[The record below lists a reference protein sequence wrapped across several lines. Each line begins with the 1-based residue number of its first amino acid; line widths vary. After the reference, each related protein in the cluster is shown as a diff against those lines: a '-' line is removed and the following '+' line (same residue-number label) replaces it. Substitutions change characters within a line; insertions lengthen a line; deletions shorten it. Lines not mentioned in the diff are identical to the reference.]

1 MQTYTHIV
9 MTALLGRQL
18 RPHRDGATG
27 SPSRAVPTSAVVS
40 SSPPLALWGREL
52 PPLAREPLLLGSF
65 MPDVPLTLWT
75 IVYVVMDW
83 LNGARWNPESPG
95 ESLVGVLFD
104 DMFFNDPWVKAA
116 HNIFHAPILTV
127 SYMLVGYALWRGAS
141 NARPNRSVTGDGV
154 AEDRVTEDGVTGD
167 RVAENWRTRWGEG
180 LFWFGVAC
188 TIHTVIDILVH
199 HNDGPLLLFPFEW
212 NLRFMSPVSYWDRD
226 YYGIPFT
233 IFEHALLIVMLV
245 MLARGWWQRR
255 RARREAVVG

>member
-1 MQTYTHIV
+1 MQTYTHLV

-27 SPSRAVPTSAVVS
+27 NPVAVAANP
-40 SSPPLALWGREL
+40 PPLALWGREL
-52 PPLAREPLLLGSF
+52 PPLARGPLLLGSF

-95 ESLVGVLFD
+95 DSLVGILFD

-127 SYMLVGYALWRGAS
+127 SYMLVGYALWRAAS
-141 NARPNRSVTGDGV
+141 KARPSRGV
-154 AEDRVTEDGVTGD
+154 KQGKRA
-167 RVAENWRTRWGEG
+167 RWGAG

-188 TIHTVIDILVH
+188 TIHTAIDILVH

-212 NLRFMSPVSYWDRD
+212 SLRFSSPVSYWDPD

-233 IFEHALLIVMLV
+233 IFEHALLVVMLV
-245 MLARGWWQRR
+245 VLGRGWWRRR
-255 RARREAVVG
+255 RARREAIGG

>member
-18 RPHRDGATG
+18 RPHGDGATG
-27 SPSRAVPTSAVVS
+27 NPSKAIPPGAAIAGPPPPT
-40 SSPPLALWGREL
+40 LWGREL
-52 PPLAREPLLLGSF
+52 PPLARGPLLLGSF
-65 MPDVPLTLWT
+65 MPDVPLTVWT

-83 LNGARWNPESPG
+83 LNGARWNPELPG
-95 ESLVGVLFD
+95 ESLVGILFD

-127 SYMLVGYALWRGAS
+127 AYTLLGYWLWQSGRRA
-141 NARPNRSVTGDGV
+141 AADG
-154 AEDRVTEDGVTGD
+154 
-167 RVAENWRTRWGEG
+167 RTRWGAG
-180 LFWFGVAC
+180 LFWFGIAC

-212 NLRFMSPVSYWDRD
+212 SLRFSSPVSYWDPD

-233 IFEHALLIVMLV
+233 IFEHALLIVMLGV
-245 MLARGWWQRR
+245 LARGWWQRR
-255 RARREAVVG
+255 RARREAVAG